1 MVNKSE
7 NAYKTIG
14 EVAKELGLI
23 NEKNGNLQTYTIR
36 FWETQFKQIKPAI
49 RAGNRRYYSSRD
61 IEIIKKVK
69 FMLKDQGLTI
79 KGTQKI
85 LSTGIINR
93 LDLKHNSSVSG
104 HFDSNKI
111 KKKVKNISKIIK
123 EIKNINNG

>member
-36 FWETQFKQIKPAI
+36 FWETQFKQMKPTI
-49 RAGNRRYYSSRD
+49 RAGNRRYYSNKD
-61 IEIIKKVK
+61 FEIIKKVK

-79 KGTQKI
+79 KGVKKI
-85 LSTGIINR
+85 LNKGIINK
-93 LDLKHNSSVSG
+93 LDLKHNSSVIGS
-104 HFDSNKI
+104 FDSSTI
-111 KKKVKNISKIIK
+111 KKKVKSISKIIK